1 MARQRPG
8 RSAAIAAGDIE
19 APEGVGSAVITLD
32 EIEAVANIG
41 SYALDILSGCWVS
54 SKGLDAIFGIDA
66 KFERSI
72 EGWVS
77 LVHPEDREAI
87 VAYFGDEV
95 LARAQPFDRQYRIV
109 RADTGE
115 DRWVHGRGALDLDLT
130 GRPVRMLGTIADMTE
145 QHRVQEALG
154 ASERRSGAILE
165 GTAEAIL
172 IADAGTHRYRWV
184 NPAACALLG
193 YTRDELLRMRVE
205 DLLPAGALAV
215 TTPWETV
222 ANGQITEAR
231 EVPCLRKDG
240 SLLLVDVR
248 TSTAPVDGVQCGI
261 AFFADGSKLR
271 RLERNLAEAQRIAHV
286 GSWEFDPATG
296 LAQRS
301 DELHR
306 ILGVEPGAI
315 AGTSEAFFAFVHPED
330 QAAVQASERAAMEGR
345 GRHDLDFRIVRPDG
359 TVRIVHEVGDVL
371 RDKQGAVV
379 RMTGTVEAVTE
390 RIAAGAERDRLA
402 AELERRASYDHLT
415 RVLNRASVMA
425 ALEGALARKTG
436 GPTAVI
442 FVDLDHFKEVNDR
455 LGHEAGDQ
463 LLRVVADR
471 LASVVRAGDAL
482 GRVGGDE
489 FLIVCPGLAG
499 ANPAMRVAERL
510 ARALNQPVRLATT
523 TLDLQASLGVA
534 SGVRGIA
541 RADALVRRADA
552 AMYASK
558 RDGRGQPVLYSS
570 ALARTQRAGDTVARA
585 PGAPIA
591 VSNEDR

>member
-1 MARQRPG
+1 MRRQAPPPG
-8 RSAAIAAGDIE
+8 RSATRAAADTE
-19 APEGVGSAVITLD
+19 APEGAWSAVVTLD
-32 EIEAVANIG
+32 EIEAVAHIG
-41 SYALDILSGCWVS
+41 SYALDIPSGRWVS
-54 SKGLDAIFGIDA
+54 SKGLDAILGIDTT
-66 KFERSI
+66 FERSI
-72 EGWVS
+72 ESWAS
-77 LVHPEDREAI
+77 LVHAEDREAM
-87 VAYFGDEV
+87 VAYFGNEV
-95 LARAQPFDRQYRIV
+95 LGRAQPFDRQYRIV

-115 DRWVHGRGALDLDLT
+115 DRWVHGRGALDLDT
-130 GRPVRMLGTIADMTE
+130 SCRPVRMLGTIADITE
-145 QHRVQEALG
+145 QHRAQEALG
-154 ASERRSGAILE
+154 ASERRSSAILE
-165 GTAEAIL
+165 GIAEAIL
-172 IADAGTHRYRWV
+172 IADAETRRYRWV

-193 YTRDELLRMRVE
+193 YSRDELLTMRVE
-205 DLLPAGALAV
+205 DLLPAAASPVISARLG
-215 TTPWETV
+215 TV

-248 TSTAPVDGVQCGI
+248 SSTATVDGVPCSI
-261 AFFADGSKLR
+261 TFFAEGSTLR

-286 GSWEFDPATG
+286 GSWEFDPSTG
-296 LAQRS
+296 LAHRS

-306 ILGVEPGAI
+306 ILGVEPGSI

-330 QAAVQASERAAMEGR
+330 RGAVQASEQAAMEGR

-371 RDKQGAVV
+371 RDEQGAVV
-379 RMTGTVEAVTE
+379 RMTGTVEDVTE
-390 RIAAGAERDRLA
+390 RIAAEAERARLG
-402 AELERRASYDHLT
+402 AELERRATYDSLT

-425 ALEGALARKTG
+425 GLEGALARQSA

-552 AMYASK
+552 TMYASK
-558 RDGRGQPVLYSS
+558 RDGRGRPVLYSS
-570 ALARTQRAGDTVARA
+570 ALART
-585 PGAPIA
+585 
-591 VSNEDR
+591 